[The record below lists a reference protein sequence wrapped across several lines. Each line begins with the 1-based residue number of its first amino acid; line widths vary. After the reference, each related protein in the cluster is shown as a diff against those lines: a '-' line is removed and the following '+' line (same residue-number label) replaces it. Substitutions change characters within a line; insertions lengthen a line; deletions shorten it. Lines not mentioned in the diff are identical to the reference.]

1 MPASFPLCQRKTFFH
16 HFSLFSL
23 FSLSLSRSSRA
34 NLPGK
39 NSEWATASS
48 QTRPR
53 SSSAQPGASTSRT
66 RPEGRGSRRQACRR
80 SMAVAASSPFT
91 TGAPARPCGASP
103 VGSPCRRG
111 RSRQRYEILVALD
124 CRSEYASL
132 FLPAGERGKE
142 KGSDSQSWSQ
152 KKKTRPQPR
161 RQQKTTKTRK
171 QLAWSHPE
179 FGQALAVAADDGTV
193 SIWVE
198 EGGPRVVTAAAER
211 KGRNTTTAGRP
222 RFWQQAATFESGG
235 LGAASALAFA
245 PAVHGPRLAV
255 GWGDGVVRVYA
266 ARSLLLGCAVVSDA
280 GRTATAASAPSPS
293 FPSSSSLPLPP
304 PAAWE
309 LESQF
314 EASPPASPVTSLCWR
329 PQYAGAPGEKL
340 PPLLAVGTAARRR
353 RRQRG
358 GGCGGAGGENGAGP
372 SDEGGGS
379 GVWLFRTPLL
389 RWTKACTLDPA
400 GDVAAVAWAPAG
412 SPAAPERVATATG
425 GSVRVFA
432 LAGAAD
438 SLASAAASSGAASTS
453 SAAVSPE
460 AVLRHSAPV
469 WKLEWA
475 PLGGGWLAA
484 GTERGAV
491 ALWRQDFRGAW
502 AAQSAIVC
510 DQAQQQQLEQQQQD
524 ATSGLATVVV

>member
-1 MPASFPLCQRKTFFH
+1 MIVDQSTP
-16 HFSLFSL
+16 LFS
-23 FSLSLSRSSRA
+23 SLPESEEKRKEATR
-34 NLPGK
+34 NL
-39 NSEWATASS
+39 
-48 QTRPR
+48 
-53 SSSAQPGASTSRT
+53 
-66 RPEGRGSRRQACRR
+66 GR
-80 SMAVAASSPFT
+80 
-91 TGAPARPCGASP
+91 
-103 VGSPCRRG
+103 
-111 RSRQRYEILVALD
+111 
-124 CRSEYASL
+124 
-132 FLPAGERGKE
+132 
-142 KGSDSQSWSQ
+142 
-152 KKKTRPQPR
+152 KKTRPQRR
-161 RQQKTTKTRK
+161 RQQKTTTKTRK

-198 EGGPRVVTAAAER
+198 EGGPRVVTAAAVR
-211 KGRNTTTAGRP
+211 KGRNTTTAGRL
-222 RFWQQAATFESGG
+222 RFWQRAATFESGG

-266 ARSLLLGCAVVSDA
+266 ARSLLLGCAVLSDA

-353 RRQRG
+353 RRQRR

-438 SLASAAASSGAASTS
+438 ALASAAASSGAASTS

-491 ALWRQDFRGAW
+491 ALWRQDLRGAW